1 MPRNGGEGHEKK
13 RERCFGAK
21 RGNNGRTGRH
31 LDRHQRGVKAA
42 GKKAYD
48 ARKAA

>member
-13 RERCFGAK
+13 RKCRFDAK
-21 RGNNGRTGRH
+21 RGNDGRTGRH
-31 LDRHQRGVKAA
+31 PERHQRGVKAA